1 MNVRDQI
8 KEANDRPEESV
19 EIPEWGVTLRVR
31 GLSAADSAALA
42 DESGG
47 ERYAQRLL
55 SLCVCGDDGEP
66 VYPTVA
72 DAAELMR
79 KSLPIV
85 HRLLQ
90 AANRVNGRD
99 GEDLKKA

>member
-1 MNVRDQI
+1 MNLRDQI
-8 KEANDRPEESV
+8 NAANDRPEESV